1 VVTKAVISPPNGPLK
16 KAGEKSEEDK
26 LLADADSSSKGL
38 FKGPFGGEM
47 TAFVTTSLWLCFAVV
62 FARKL
67 CSCCCF
73 EKTVKVKKRY
83 DDFGQFDGR
92 FDTDN
97 TRKE

>member
-1 VVTKAVISPPNGPLK
+1 VNSPF
-16 KAGEKSEEDK
+16 E
-26 LLADADSSSKGL
+26 LLSASANNLSSSDFSPAF

-73 EKTVKVKKRY
+73 EKTVKVKKRC